1 MLIMLKPDQIR
12 KLFKKYKIEN
22 WTVRIEKK
30 NNLSILA
37 WNNEL
42 RKLEESK
49 TDGFSVLLL
58 DKNSFGF
65 ASSNDFEK
73 IEKTIKKAIE
83 ITKIAPPCSQSEWFK
98 KYQTQEQNFKIN
110 KFVRCWRIKR
120 NFKKLSLKE
129 KRDLVLSLAQQA
141 YKFDKK
147 IKSAIINYSITDEE
161 KIFLN
166 KDSFLEQNLSYA
178 RLFASITAFSKEKS
192 EEQFCK
198 LVGRKSDNEIFK
210 NFPKKLN
217 NLCKETLMFLNAD
230 KPEPGNFTVL
240 MDGILTGIFI
250 HEALGHATEA
260 DIVLS
265 GGSCLTDFINKKI
278 APDFVSV
285 IDDPTSNN
293 FLDFGSYF
301 FDDEGIKTQKTYLIK
316 NGVLKTFLHSKE
328 TSCKLKSK
336 PTGNSRAESYYA
348 KPIIRMSNTFIEK
361 GKNTFKQML
370 SKIEKGY
377 LLKSSRGGQVNTVK
391 GSFQFGVKQAY
402 FVEKGK
408 IIKPIRNISI
418 GGNTLEMLKNILM
431 IENKYGENNSGFCGK
446 EGQDAAVGGRNP
458 SVLVKNVLIC

>member
-1 MLIMLKPDQIR
+1 MLKPDQIR
-12 KLFKKYKIEN
+12 KLFEKYKIEN
-22 WTVRIEKK
+22 WTVRIEKT
-30 NNLSILA
+30 NELSISA
-37 WNNEL
+37 WNNKL
-42 RKLEESK
+42 RSLEENK
-49 TDGFSVLLL
+49 TAGFSVLLL

-73 IEKTIKKAIE
+73 IEETIKKAIE
-83 ITKIAPPCSQSEWFK
+83 MAKIAPPCSQSEWFK
-98 KYQTQEQNFKIN
+98 KYQTQEQNFKI
-110 KFVRCWRIKR
+110 KR

-129 KRDLVLSLAQQA
+129 KRDIVLSLAQQA

-147 IKSAIINYSITDEE
+147 IKSAIINYSIADEE

-198 LVGRKSDNEIFK
+198 LAGRKSDYEIFK

-230 KPEPGNFTVL
+230 KPEPGSFTVL
-240 MDGILTGIFI
+240 MDGILTGTFI

-260 DIVLS
+260 DLVLS
-265 GGSCLTDFINKKI
+265 GGSCLADFINKKI

-301 FDDEGIKTQKTYLIK
+301 FDDEGIKTQKIYLIK

-328 TSCKLKSK
+328 TACKLKSK
-336 PTGNSRAESYYA
+336 PTGNSRAESYCA

-431 IENKYGENNSGFCGK
+431 IENKYGEDNPGFCGK
-446 EGQDAAVGGRNP
+446 NGQKVAVGGRNP